1 MDAGPLPVSPNK
13 TTSRAR
19 GKLAQAADYAS
30 FAANL
35 YLRRKNPISVIHF
48 VTNRCNARCSF
59 CFIDFDNPE
68 IYRGELKI
76 EEIDRISR
84 TLGPNLKNVNL
95 TGGEPFARKDFLDVA
110 RCYFRNTEIESI
122 FITSNG
128 SLPDRVERFTK
139 TLLAEFPDRKIIFSF
154 SIDGLPEAHDRIRKI
169 DGLFEACMN
178 SYHTVRAI
186 GGNASANVSITVSHE
201 NHGTADSLYD
211 RLINDYGVRAITC
224 AIVRDEGVYAIPL
237 DHKRSI
243 LKTYSEV
250 TGKIQRDLKAGRLE
264 GYDPASV
271 QGRLMN
277 EKNTMMYDVI
287 KRLYMEPHF
296 ISPCRAGT
304 LLGTIKADGT
314 VYPCEILTDRPLGNL
329 RDFDYD
335 FMRLWQAQ
343 TAQNTREWI
352 VDSKCTCTFECAW
365 SYNILSERRNIPA
378 FTRAALSG
386 ALDK

>member
-1 MDAGPLPVSPNK
+1 MEADAKTTEHRK
-13 TTSRAR
+13 TTSRAQ

-30 FAANL
+30 FATNL

-128 SLPDRVERFTK
+128 SLPDRVEHFTR
-139 TLLAEFPDRKIIFSF
+139 TLVSEFPDRKIIFSF
-154 SIDGLPEAHDRIRKI
+154 SIDGLPEAHDRIRRI
-169 DGLFEACMN
+169 DGLFESCMQ

-186 GGNASANVSITVSHE
+186 GGNAMANISITVSHE
-201 NHGTADSLYD
+201 NHATAPDLYD
-211 RLINDYGVRAITC
+211 QLIDNYGVRSITC
-224 AIVRDEGVYAIPL
+224 AIVRDEGVYEIPL
-237 DHKRSI
+237 DHKQRI
-243 LKTYSEV
+243 LRAYTEITRNV
-250 TGKIQRDLKAGRLE
+250 QRDLGRGRIE
-264 GYDPASV
+264 GYDAGSM
-271 QGRLMN
+271 QGRMMN
-277 EKNTMMYDVI
+277 EKNKIMYDIV
-287 KRLYMEPHF
+287 RELYMEPKF
-296 ISPCRAGT
+296 ISSCRAGS

-314 VYPCEILTDRPLGNL
+314 VYPCEILTKRPLGNL

-335 FMRLWQAQ
+335 FMRLWQAE
-343 TAQNTREWI
+343 TARETRDWI
-352 VDSKCTCTFECAW
+352 KDSKCTCTFECAW
-365 SYNILSERRNIPA
+365 SYNILSEPRNIPVFA
-378 FTRAALSG
+378 RAALSG